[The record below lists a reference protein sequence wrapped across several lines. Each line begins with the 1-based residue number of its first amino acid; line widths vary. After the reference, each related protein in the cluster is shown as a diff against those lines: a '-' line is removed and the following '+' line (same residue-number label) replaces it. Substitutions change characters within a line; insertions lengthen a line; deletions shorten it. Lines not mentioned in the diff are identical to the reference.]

1 MTARALSR
9 ILMTLLALAAA
20 AAGHEGE
27 DHSGEKAAVE
37 FQFRE
42 VRGASARY
50 RIAFG
55 FIPSDPVAG
64 EEVQFEFKISELLEE
79 PDPLLGSEL
88 PVSGGRISVEMAK
101 SPDGGREQLEVH
113 SEGEAGLYGVHRS
126 FARPGEYILSIN
138 VEKDKERFSTDFRF
152 RIAAGPLQTIRLAM
166 AGLLMLLAGFAG
178 WAAISRRLRAA
189 GPGRMPGLVAI
200 IPSIVA
206 LITVGA
212 AAMLLADNFVAPRIA
227 VLLLPERPEARIDW
241 AAARPPEVELEA
253 PRPEEAAE
261 NGAPRMIAA
270 AGVIRPRPES
280 IAEVT
285 APIWGRIEFAGRKLS
300 PGDYVKKGEELVSL
314 VLELSIE
321 ERYPMN
327 ARYQDIKS
335 ELDQSRRRMERAEQ
349 EYRRAIELLK
359 LEQESPLRQKEAEW
373 AERVYRAAVE
383 EYNLVSRQERAYQ
396 ETMRRRDPKF
406 TPVTAPI
413 SGTITEIHFT
423 PGELNPTEEFRKLFT
438 IVDLSRV
445 WLEAEIFEKDIGTVM
460 AARRAYFSTSANPER
475 RLLGRPVAFSG
486 WMSEHNRTLKVIYE
500 VPNPGRE
507 LKLGMFANVWIEL
520 D

>member
-1 MTARALSR
+1 MTARTLSWISIAL
-9 ILMTLLALAAA
+9 LVLWGVAL
-20 AAGHEGE
+20 GHEGE

-42 VRGASARY
+42 VQGASARY

-55 FIPSDPVAG
+55 FVPSDPVAG

-79 PDPLLGSEL
+79 RDPLLGSEL
-88 PVSGGRISVEMAK
+88 PISDGRISVTIAK
-101 SPDGGREQLEVH
+101 SAGGQPKQLEVH
-113 SEGEAGLYGVHRS
+113 SEGEAGIYGVHHS

-138 VEKDKERFSTDFRF
+138 VEREGEEFSADFRF
-152 RIAAGPLQTIRLAM
+152 RIAAGPLQSVRLAV
-166 AGLLMLLAGFAG
+166 AGLLILLFGFVG
-178 WAAISRRLRAA
+178 WRTVSRRLKGFAA
-189 GPGRMPGLVAI
+189 GQGPVAI
-200 IPSIVA
+200 IPAVVV
-206 LITVGA
+206 LIIVGA
-212 AAMLLADNFVAPRIA
+212 SVILLADNFIVPRVGA
-227 VLLLPERPEARIDW
+227 LLLPKRPAARIDW

-253 PRPEEAAE
+253 GRLEEPAE
-261 NGAPRMIAA
+261 NGSPRVISV

-280 IAEVT
+280 VAVVT

-300 PGDYVKKGEELVSL
+300 PGDYVEKGEELVRL
-314 VLELSIE
+314 VLELPLE
-321 ERYPMN
+321 ERYPME
-327 ARYQDIKS
+327 ARYREIKS
-335 ELDQSRRRMERAEQ
+335 ELDQSKRRMERAEQ

-373 AERVYRAAVE
+373 AERIYRAAVE
-383 EYNLVSRQERAYQ
+383 EYNLVLRQERAYQ
-396 ETMRRRDPKF
+396 ETMKRRDPKF

-413 SGTITEIHFT
+413 SGVITEIHFT

-445 WLEAEIFEKDIGTVM
+445 WLEAEIFEKDIGAVM
-460 AARRAYFSTSANPER
+460 AARRAYFSTSAGAER
-475 RLLGRPVAFSG
+475 RPLGRPVAFSG
-486 WMSEHNRTLKVIYE
+486 WMSEHNRTLKVFYE
-500 VPNPGRE
+500 VPNQGRQ